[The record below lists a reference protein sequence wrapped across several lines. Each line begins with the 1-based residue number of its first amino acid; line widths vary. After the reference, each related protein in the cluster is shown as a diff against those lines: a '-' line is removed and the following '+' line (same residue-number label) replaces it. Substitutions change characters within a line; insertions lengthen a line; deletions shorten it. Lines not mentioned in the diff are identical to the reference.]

1 MVKKTR
7 GRLLKTGPILAV
19 VLLLTLPCIAQRP
32 KRETL
37 VAQRLFQDV
46 PLRGVQRVVQKWGS
60 YLVLEAENHRIVFLN
75 SAMQVERQIGNI
87 GQDFGELYYPNDLA
101 VDPEGYIYVRD
112 SMNRRFQVFEWN
124 GKEFSEFPNSP
135 EAHGLA
141 VTSKGEILLGQPQKN
156 KLVSVYTRDGKLVR
170 SFGELHKLS
179 DFYGPELSGLDNQY
193 KHAINR
199 VKISVDKDDNVYLGF
214 IGAPVFQKYNAS
226 GELLFEKKIAG
237 PQAAEIINGFRK
249 KRQSPV
255 RRGMDDVPTP
265 LIITGLTVDDATG
278 NIYIAFQWNR
288 AWVYAA
294 NKNGD
299 GVTVLDSPLRELL
312 FQNIALSEDGRAI
325 LAARLSVVKT
335 DEAYMFTLPAT
346 LKRR

>member
-1 MVKKTR
+1 MTKKSR
-7 GRLLKTGPILAV
+7 GRLLKAGPLVAA
-19 VLLLTLPCIAQRP
+19 LLLIALPGIAQGP

-37 VAQRLFQDV
+37 SAQRLFQDV
-46 PLRGVQRVVQKWGS
+46 PLRGVQRVIQKWGS

-75 SAMQVERQIGNI
+75 SAMQVERQVGNI
-87 GQDFGELYYPNDLA
+87 GQGYGELYYPNDLA

-112 SMNRRFQVFEWN
+112 SLNRRFQVFEWN
-124 GKEFSEFPNSP
+124 GKEFAEFPNTP

-141 VTSKGEILLGQPQKN
+141 VTSKGEILLGQPQKDR
-156 KLVSVYTRDGKLVR
+156 LVSVYTRDGKLIR

-179 DFYGPELSGLDNQY
+179 DFYGPELSDLDNQY
-193 KHAINR
+193 KYAINR
-199 VKISVDKDDNVYLGF
+199 IKISVDKEDNVYVGF
-214 IGAPVFQKYNAS
+214 IGAPVFQKYNPA
-226 GELLFEKKIAG
+226 GELIFEKRMAG

-255 RRGMDDVPTP
+255 RRGMDGVPTP
-265 LIITGLTVDDATG
+265 LIVTGLTVDDATG

-288 AWVYAA
+288 AWMYVA
-294 NKNGD
+294 NRNGD
-299 GVTVLDSPLRELL
+299 SVTVLDSPLRELL

-325 LAARLSVVKT
+325 LAARLSVVRT
-335 DEAYMFTLPAT
+335 DEAYMFSLPST